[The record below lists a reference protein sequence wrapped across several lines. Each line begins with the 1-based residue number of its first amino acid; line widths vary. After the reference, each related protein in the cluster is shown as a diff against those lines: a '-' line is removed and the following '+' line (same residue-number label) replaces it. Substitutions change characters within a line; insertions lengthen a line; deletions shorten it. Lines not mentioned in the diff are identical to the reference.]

1 MDSSGTSRRGNIGSS
16 GLGDIRLKNG
26 VGTNGWG
33 NNGLGGSSGTS
44 GRDNIRLG
52 DGCGSRG
59 WSNKRL
65 KSKGGTSGSGATMGW
80 GVVVV

>member
-52 DGCGSRG
+52 MDVIVDDGVTKGSRVRVVLVDRG
-59 WSNKRL
+59 QQWA
-65 KSKGGTSGSGATMGW
+65 GG
-80 GVVVV
+80 